1 MTSLLQRWTGLC
13 QLAGKYHIPIL
24 AGYGHP
30 ELESQSWDGL
40 WIRDPQSGSA
50 IALSAGLDMLSACWV
65 LAHELGH
72 HFTSSR
78 LEGAA
83 AHLTTADNQKRW
95 GQGRVHQPEEE
106 AANLWAALELI
117 SDKEWQELEE
127 THPESLDEISKALEL
142 PPAAALWR
150 ARAEQERNTAQA
162 PVKLR
167 LDRKAQQLLSKPVN
181 GQGGHQSFLRHL
193 QRCLSGTTLYLTRK
207 DFNRIR
213 EYLLRTGGG
222 YRSRYQAIMDCA
234 LRGIEKSGGLRRFFH
249 EPHPE

>member
-1 MTSLLQRWTGLC
+1 MSLLLNRWTHLC
-13 QLAGKYHIPIL
+13 QLAGKYQIPIL
-24 AGYGHP
+24 AGYDHP
-30 ELESQSWDGL
+30 QLESGGWDGL
-40 WIRDPQSGSA
+40 WLRQPQSGSA
-50 IALSAGLDMLSACWV
+50 IALSAGLDLIGACWV

-72 HFTSSR
+72 HFTYAR
-78 LEGAA
+78 AEGAA
-83 AHLTTADNQKRW
+83 AHLTTAENQKRW

-117 SDKEWQELEE
+117 SDKEWAELEE
-127 THPESLDEISKALEL
+127 THPESLDEISKALDL
-142 PPAAALWR
+142 PAAAALWR
-150 ARAEQERNTAQA
+150 ARAAQDKNATQA

-193 QRCLSGTTLYLTRK
+193 QRSLSGNTLYLTRK

-213 EYLLRTGGG
+213 EYLMRTGGG

-249 EPHPE
+249 EPQPD

>member
-1 MTSLLQRWTGLC
+1 MTSLRNRWTGLC
-13 QLAGKYHIPIL
+13 ELAGKYQIPIL
-24 AGYGHP
+24 AGYDHP
-30 ELESQSWDGL
+30 ELDSKSWDGL
-40 WIRDPQSGSA
+40 WLRHPQWGPA
-50 IALSAGLDMLSACWV
+50 VALSSGLNLMSACWV

-72 HFTSSR
+72 QFTSPR
-78 LEGAA
+78 PEGAA
-83 AHLTTADNQKRW
+83 AHLTTADTQKRW

-117 SDKEWQELEE
+117 SDQEWQELEE

-150 ARAEQERNTAQA
+150 ARAEQEKTATQT

-167 LDRKAQQLLSKPVN
+167 LDKKAQALISKPVN

-193 QRCLSGTTLYLTRK
+193 QRCLSGSTLYLSRK

-234 LRGIEKSGGLRRFFH
+234 LRGISKSGGLRRFFH
-249 EPHPE
+249 EPQPD